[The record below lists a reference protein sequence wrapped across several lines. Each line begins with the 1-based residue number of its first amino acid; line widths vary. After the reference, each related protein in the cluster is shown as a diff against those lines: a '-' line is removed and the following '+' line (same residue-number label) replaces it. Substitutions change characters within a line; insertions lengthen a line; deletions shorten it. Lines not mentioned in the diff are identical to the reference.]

1 LKMWVIKRSVPLTSS
16 YLFQIV
22 YLRRFPNLKSL
33 NMVGNPCAETEDF
46 RLFIATFLPQLVY
59 YEYRLIYEMERELG
73 EETFR

>member
-1 LKMWVIKRSVPLTSS
+1 
-16 YLFQIV
+16 
-22 YLRRFPNLKSL
+22 
-33 NMVGNPCAETEDF
+33 MVGNPCAETEDF